1 MRYPDF
7 DSLRSDYFRFV
18 VSGHVNSAIS
28 LGYSLCLSD
37 FLVSFLKV
45 SGQKISISFLF
56 LKNNVFLCK
65 RFLKQE
71 LMFFTD

>member
-7 DSLRSDYFRFV
+7 DSLRSDYFRSV

-28 LGYSLCLSD
+28 LGDSLYLSD

-45 SGQKISISFLF
+45 SGQKNSISFLF

-65 RFLKQE
+65 CFLKQE
-71 LMFFTD
+71 FMFFTD